1 MKVPV
6 KYIECEHL
14 IFVKLGS
21 LIREIEI
28 YDNSL

>member
-6 KYIECEHL
+6 KYIEQEHL
-14 IFVKLGS
+14 IFVTLGS